1 MKTSIFITIILFANT
16 LISGAFVKYVPF
28 EYSTIQKAIDNANDG
43 DTIIIMD
50 GVFHENIVIEN
61 KNITI
66 GSRFIVTG
74 DTSYISKTIINGEKK
89 GSVVSFLKGDQLM
102 TCLSGLTLT
111 NGSGKEGYFSDHGY
125 VYDTVY
131 YGGGIYV
138 GDTCRPKLEYL
149 NIINNKADY
158 GGGVYCKSGSP
169 KITNVRIS
177 NNNASR
183 DGGGLYSVGSKYG
196 FTISLSKITN
206 NVAIMG
212 GGFLYSGDFDNRC
225 LHLIDTEISNNTATY
240 VGKYGHESGGAINCG
255 NSRIIM
261 ENVTMVN
268 NKGFNDFY
276 MGNYYLEIHNSI
288 IYKTKIFLYSEHDTV
303 NSTIVDYSN
312 IENGQNNFILNNA
325 KLTWG
330 IGNTTAS
337 PQFVNE
343 NYADYHLKST
353 SPCINMGNPDS
364 IFYDSDGT
372 RNDIGAYEFS
382 FATNIFLQDIMNDV
396 IIYPNP
402 CSDYLYIK
410 PGQEKIK
417 SISIYSLTGEKLIY
431 NDFNYIINM
440 SSLKPN
446 IYFLQIRTEN
456 TNRSYKIMKY

>member
-16 LISGAFVKYVPF
+16 LTSGAFVKYVPF
-28 EYSTIQKAIDNANDG
+28 EYSTIQKAIDNSNDG

-50 GVFHENIVIEN
+50 GVYHENIVIKN
-61 KNITI
+61 KNITV

-89 GSVVSFLKGDQLM
+89 GSVVSFLKGEQLM
-102 TCLSGLTLT
+102 TCLSGLTLS

-158 GGGVYCKSGSP
+158 GGGVYCKSGLP

-177 NNNASR
+177 KNNASR

-196 FTISLSKITN
+196 FTINSSKITDN
-206 NVAIMG
+206 LAIRG
-212 GGFLYSGDFDNRC
+212 GGIFYSGDFDHRC
-225 LHLIDTEISNNTATY
+225 LHLIDTEIAHNTATY
-240 VGKYGHESGGAINCG
+240 VGKYGYNSGGALNSG

-261 ENVTMVN
+261 ENVTLAN
-268 NKGFNDFY
+268 NIGIYDFC
-276 MGNYYLEIHNSI
+276 MCNYYLEIHNSI
-288 IYKTKIFLYSEHDTV
+288 VYKTKIFLISEHDTV

-312 IENGQNNFILNNA
+312 IENGQNNFILDHA

-343 NYADYHLKST
+343 NNADYHLKST

-364 IFYDSDGT
+364 IYNDSDGT

-382 FATNIFLQDIMNDV
+382 LTTNAFQQDELNDV

-410 PGQEKIK
+410 QGQEKIK
-417 SISIYSLTGEKLIY
+417 SILIYSLTGEILIY
-431 NDFNYIINM
+431 KDFDFDINM

-456 TNRSYKIMKY
+456 TIRNYKIIKY